1 MEMEIVMRADNQPD
15 VAQLPL
21 SIFQDKMLIKT
32 VTLTGM
38 DKEWQTL
45 RIPMNPA
52 FLSNFYLKF
61 YFAQGGLE
69 IKSVKIFRTKD
80 LDKEFNRGNYRVR
93 LRQRFGVD
101 RLRIGGVHAKI

>member
-80 LDKEFNRGNYRVR
+80 LDKEFNRGITE
-93 LRQRFGVD
+93 LD
-101 RLRIGGVHAKI
+101 